1 MLFLISWSIPTDK
14 RIECW
19 NNFGKMTPDDDL
31 IDAGRDITVVGRWH
45 HLGGG
50 GGVCIAECSD
60 ASSLNSW
67 MLNWSPV
74 CEISVSPVVDD
85 ALAREG
91 IKSKPYFVKPEVGV

>member
-1 MLFLISWSIPTDK
+1 MLFQISWSIPNEK
-14 RIECW
+14 RIDCW

-31 IDAGRDITVVGRWH
+31 TDAGPNIKMIGRWH

-67 MLNWSPV
+67 MLNWSPICQIDV
-74 CEISVSPVVDD
+74 VPVVTDES
-85 ALAREG
+85 ARES
-91 IKSKPYFVKPEVGV
+91 IRSKPYYNA